1 MSDILILSAHP
12 DIETS
17 RTNRAMLAAAGRL
30 PGVEITDLYTLY
42 PDGEIDVDRECA
54 RLLDAQTIVLQFPL
68 QWYSTPSRL
77 KEWQDTILTHMVYL
91 DFEGQGKHLVGRRFL
106 LAVTAGASEATYAA
120 DGYNRYDIED
130 ILRPL
135 QATSNRC
142 GFAWQKPFVVFE
154 TRNAPDDV
162 INHAAR
168 RYADR
173 LAMLLAPAA
182 EAAA

>member
-1 MSDILILSAHP
+1 MSEILILSAHP
-12 DIETS
+12 DIEFS
-17 RTNRAMLAAAGRL
+17 RTNRAMLAAARRL
-30 PGVEITDLYTLY
+30 PGVEIADLYTLY

-54 RLLDAQTIVLQFPL
+54 RLLEARTIVLQFPL

-162 INHAAR
+162 VSHAAR

-173 LAMLLAPAA
+173 LQALLIPREEVAA
-182 EAAA
+182 